1 MFRREAVPSSTN
13 NRSTLIV
20 TAKQSI
26 ANRGGGDAVISDGV
40 ADALEAE
47 EQSDCR
53 GHLGLDGQLKAVIGR
68 EHFGFSA
75 APADRLEPLRLS
87 EDAVEHPVV

>member
-1 MFRREAVPSSTN
+1 M
-13 NRSTLIV
+13 

-75 APADRLEPLRLS
+75 APADRRAMAGS
-87 EDAVEHPVV
+87 W